1 MAMAKRAQE
10 KQAAEEEERKQKEA
24 WENYHKKQEE
34 WRHPAGSKPQVAGM
48 QMKRS
53 EAPRKS
59 EIAPMKSV
67 IKPIATQKPS
77 SPKALS
83 REQTNVLTEVKKP
96 HNLTPMLND
105 AHKALH
111 AKRVTKHLN
120 KSLEAPIPKPY
131 SKQVQKSLN
140 EPVPKE
146 MLDVLSGRPTQN
158 PIPPFQ
164 DKGAKQSTALKR
176 RRAFGN
182 RATINFYEKLD
193 KRRRDINQRLLQ
205 IIERVELERP
215 ITFKEKFDVLWNAG
229 VSDKDHVQY

>member
-1 MAMAKRAQE
+1 
-10 KQAAEEEERKQKEA
+10 
-24 WENYHKKQEE
+24 
-34 WRHPAGSKPQVAGM
+34 
-48 QMKRS
+48 
-53 EAPRKS
+53 
-59 EIAPMKSV
+59 
-67 IKPIATQKPS
+67 
-77 SPKALS
+77 
-83 REQTNVLTEVKKP
+83 
-96 HNLTPMLND
+96 MLND

-140 EPVPKE
+140 DPVPKE